1 MAMRSNGPIL
11 LSLPAFRGVTRRL
24 ILVSLAAFFGIA
36 ILSLAARELSGTL
49 LGLILLQPEMLLQHW
64 QVWRLLTY
72 PFIDRNLFGLAL
84 SLLSLWFFGS
94 TLEDERG
101 SRWLREFFLATAIGG
116 GLLAAVLTYPAN
128 ERIPG
133 LSVDSI
139 ESGMWPFVL
148 ALVLAYA
155 TFHADQPLRFNF
167 ILTLKAKYLAAIY
180 LLFYLGAALIGG
192 DRFGALVALCNA
204 LCGYAYL
211 RMAPRRSASIAA
223 SEKWFGLRNAYI
235 RAKRRRAA
243 KKFTVYMRKQGSD
256 VNIDSTGRYIDPDF
270 PAKGPGPRDV
280 NDRKWM
286 N

>member
-1 MAMRSNGPIL
+1 MAMRSDGPIL

-24 ILVSLAAFFGIA
+24 ILVSLAAFFGLA
-36 ILSLAARELSGTL
+36 ILSLAARELSGIL
-49 LGLILLQPEMLLQHW
+49 LGLIVLQPERLLHW
-64 QVWRLLTY
+64 QLWRLLTY
-72 PFIDRNLFGLAL
+72 PFIDRSLL
-84 SLLSLWFFGS
+84 SVAFALLSLWFFGS

-101 SRWLREFFLATAIGG
+101 SRWLREFFLATVIGG
-116 GLLAAVLTYPAN
+116 GLLAALLAYAAN

-180 LLFYLGAALIGG
+180 LLFYLGAALLGG
-192 DRFGALVALCNA
+192 DRFGALVALSSA

-211 RMAPRRSASIAA
+211 RVAPRRSATVTA
-223 SEKWFGLRNAYI
+223 SEKWFGLRNAWI

-243 KKFTVYMRKQGSD
+243 KKFTVYMRKQGSE
-256 VNIDSTGRYIDPDF
+256 VNIDPSGRYIDPDF
-270 PAKGPGPRDV
+270 RPKGPGPRDA

>member
-24 ILVSLAAFFGIA
+24 ILASLAVFFGLA
-36 ILSLAARELSGTL
+36 ILGLATRELSGTL
-49 LGLILLQPEMLLQHW
+49 LGLIVLQPERALHW
-64 QVWRLLTY
+64 RLWQLLTY
-72 PFIDRNLFGLAL
+72 PFVDLNLISVALA
-84 SLLSLWFFGS
+84 LLSLWFFGS
-94 TLEDERG
+94 ALEDERG
-101 SRWLREFFLATAIGG
+101 SRWMREFFLASTLGG
-116 GLLAAVLTYPAN
+116 GLLASLLTLVADD
-128 ERIPG
+128 RIDK

-155 TFHADQPLRFNF
+155 YFHADQPLRFNF

-192 DRFGALVALCNA
+192 DRFGALVALSNA

-211 RMAPRRSASIAA
+211 RIAPRRSASIVA

-243 KKFTVYMRKQGSD
+243 KKFTVYMRRQGSE
-256 VNIDSTGRYIDPDF
+256 VNIDSTGRYIDPDER
-270 PAKGPGPRDV
+270 PRDP

>member
-24 ILVSLAAFFGIA
+24 ILASLAVFFGLA
-36 ILSLAARELSGTL
+36 ILGLATRELSGTL
-49 LGLILLQPEMLLQHW
+49 LGLIVLQPERALHW
-64 QVWRLLTY
+64 RLWQLLTY
-72 PFIDRNLFGLAL
+72 PFVDLNLISVALA
-84 SLLSLWFFGS
+84 LLSLWFFGS
-94 TLEDERG
+94 ALEDERG
-101 SRWLREFFLATAIGG
+101 SRWMREFFLASTLGG
-116 GLLAAVLTYPAN
+116 GLLASLLTLVADD
-128 ERIPG
+128 RIDK

-155 TFHADQPLRFNF
+155 YFHADQPLRFNF

-192 DRFGALVALCNA
+192 DRFGALVALSNA

-211 RMAPRRSASIAA
+211 RIAPRRSTSIVA

-243 KKFTVYMRKQGSD
+243 KKFTVYMRRQGSE
-256 VNIDSTGRYIDPDF
+256 VNIDSTGRYIDPDER
-270 PAKGPGPRDV
+270 PRDP

>member
-24 ILVSLAAFFGIA
+24 IL
-36 ILSLAARELSGTL
+36 LSLLVFFALVVLSLGSLELSGSL
-49 LGLILLQPEMLLQHW
+49 LGAIVLSPQQALHWHLWQLLS
-64 QVWRLLTY
+64 Y
-72 PFIDRNLFGLAL
+72 PFADLNLISVAL

-94 TLEDERG
+94 ALEDERG
-101 SRWLREFFLATAIGG
+101 PRWMTEFFLAATIGG
-116 GLLAAVLTYPAN
+116 GLLASLLAYAAG
-128 ERIPG
+128 ERVEK
-133 LSVDSI
+133 LSVASVDY
-139 ESGMWPFVL
+139 GMWPFVL
-148 ALVLAYA
+148 ALVLAFAY
-155 TFHADQPLRFNF
+155 FHADQPLRFNF
-167 ILTLKAKYLAAIY
+167 IFTLKAKYLAAIY

-192 DRFGALVALCNA
+192 DRFGALVALSNA

-211 RMAPRRSASIAA
+211 RIAPRRSASIVA

-243 KKFTVYMRKQGSD
+243 KKFTVYMRRQGSE
-256 VNIDSTGRYIDPDF
+256 VNIDSTGRYIDPDER
-270 PAKGPGPRDV
+270 PRDP